1 MNGNR
6 TRMTNTASLPARSIA
21 LLVAAALVLG
31 ACSGLRQTFGG
42 GKQAPDEFTVVRKA
56 PLTLP
61 PDFNLRP
68 PQPGATPLQTTNTSE
83 QAQAV
88 VVSSGDTAAPARA
101 PTAGEQTFLR
111 QAGVVRGE
119 SNIRQVLLS
128 ETTQLAERD
137 EGFIDRLIFWR
148 NDEDGDVINPI
159 EESRRVR
166 EQQLAGEARTQ
177 SPVQPAAAPTIRRR
191 SRSLIG
197 NIF

>member
-1 MNGNR
+1 M
-6 TRMTNTASLPARSIA
+6 
-21 LLVAAALVLG
+21 
-31 ACSGLRQTFGG
+31 
-42 GKQAPDEFTVVRKA
+42 
-56 PLTLP
+56 
-61 PDFNLRP
+61 
-68 PQPGATPLQTTNTSE
+68 
-83 QAQAV
+83 
-88 VVSSGDTAAPARA
+88 SSGDTAAPARA